1 MVDIPWSFKMDFLF
15 DPTPL
20 NSEIG
25 EKGELAGMDVQ
36 QGIPTEL
43 ITSILSGKCSTHFLS
58 HPHSRL
64 TENELWK
71 HLF

>member
-1 MVDIPWSFKMDFLF
+1 MVDIPRSFKMDFLF

-25 EKGELAGMDVQ
+25 EKGELASMKVQ

-43 ITSILSGKCSTHFLS
+43 ITSILSGMYSTHFLS
-58 HPHSRL
+58 HPHSKL
-64 TENELWK
+64 EENELWK